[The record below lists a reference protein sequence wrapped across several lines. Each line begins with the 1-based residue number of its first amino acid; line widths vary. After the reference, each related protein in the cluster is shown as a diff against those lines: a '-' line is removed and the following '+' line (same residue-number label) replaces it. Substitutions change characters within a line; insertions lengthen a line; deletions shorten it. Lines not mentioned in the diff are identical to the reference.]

1 MTCETTKEAWDVLK
15 ELYQGNERTRRM
27 QVLNLK
33 RDIETLNMK
42 ENKIIQEYSDQLT
55 MIVNKIQL
63 LEEDY

>member
-42 ENKIIQEYSDQLT
+42 ENKIIQEYSDRLT